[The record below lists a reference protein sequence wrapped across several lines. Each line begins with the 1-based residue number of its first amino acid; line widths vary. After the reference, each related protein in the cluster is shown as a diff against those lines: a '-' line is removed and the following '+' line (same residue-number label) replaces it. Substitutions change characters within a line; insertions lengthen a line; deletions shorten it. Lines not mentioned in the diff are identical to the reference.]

1 VERTAGARRNRRAGK
16 ENRKHDRGFTL
27 GQLATAVAYH
37 YGLTP
42 AQIADFSGPQL
53 IMWYEHACI
62 GQSEEKLLDLDITM
76 MPHFENRD
84 TILRDLRRSLQEAI
98 EKRK

>member
-1 VERTAGARRNRRAGK
+1 
-16 ENRKHDRGFTL
+16 
-27 GQLATAVAYH
+27 
-37 YGLTP
+37 LTP